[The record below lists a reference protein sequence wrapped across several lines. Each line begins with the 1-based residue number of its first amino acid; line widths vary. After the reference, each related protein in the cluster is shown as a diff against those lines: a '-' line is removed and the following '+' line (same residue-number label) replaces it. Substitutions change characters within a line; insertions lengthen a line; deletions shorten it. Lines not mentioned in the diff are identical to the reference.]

1 MPPFLFYMKG
11 GEKMGKKIM
20 IYFADIKIMEKF
32 SYGRKKKLK
41 DYYSN
46 TGEDGDLIPIN
57 LRNFEER
64 LSKGFMLCEMARNGY
79 PDD

>member
-1 MPPFLFYMKG
+1 MV
-11 GEKMGKKIM
+11 
-20 IYFADIKIMEKF
+20 YFADIKVMERIYQEGK
-32 SYGRKKKLK
+32 RKLK

-46 TGEDGDLIPIN
+46 IGEDGDLIPVN
-57 LRNFEER
+57 LSDFEER